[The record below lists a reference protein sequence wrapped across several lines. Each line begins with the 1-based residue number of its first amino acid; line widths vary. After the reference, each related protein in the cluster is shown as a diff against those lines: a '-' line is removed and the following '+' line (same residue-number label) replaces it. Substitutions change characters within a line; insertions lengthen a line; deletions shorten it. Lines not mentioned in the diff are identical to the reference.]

1 MHDKVLQ
8 GMETIKIL
16 LVGDVVGEPGRIVF
30 SRNIDAIVKKYH
42 IDGVIVNGENSCQTG
57 RGITLK
63 AIDTFKSCGTDVI
76 TTGNHVWQ
84 QKETYSSF
92 TARKDLIRPHNFPE
106 GVPGTG
112 LTTFTTKKNGIVVG
126 VINLQGRVF
135 MKELL
140 SCPFR
145 AVDQALASLR
155 GKTNVIFVDFHAET
169 TSEKIALAHYVAGR
183 VTGVV
188 GTHTHVQTAD
198 ERLLLEHT
206 AFISDLGMV
215 GALNGMLGMKK
226 EPIIENFLKQMPT
239 RFAVDT
245 EPPFVFCGV
254 VITAQ
259 TDGKAISIER
269 VMVKDIV
276 PC

>member
-1 MHDKVLQ
+1 MEIIKV
-8 GMETIKIL
+8 L
-16 LVGDVVGEPGRIVF
+16 LVGDVVGESGRAVF
-30 SRNIDAIVKKYH
+30 SRNIDALMKKH
-42 IDGVIVNGENSCQTG
+42 CIDGLIVNGENSCQTG

-63 AIDTFKSCGTDVI
+63 AIDIFKSGGADII

-84 QKETYSSF
+84 QREVYSSF
-92 TARKDLIRPHNFPE
+92 VSRKDLIRPHNFPE

-112 LTTFTTKKNGIVVG
+112 IATFVTKTGISVG

-140 SCPFR
+140 SCPFK
-145 AVDQALASLR
+145 AADQAISYLQN
-155 GKTNVIFVDFHAET
+155 KTKLIFIDFHAET
-169 TSEKIALAHYVAGR
+169 TSEKIALAHYVSGR
-183 VTGVV
+183 VTGIV

-198 ERLLLEHT
+198 DRILADYT

-215 GALNGMLGMKK
+215 GALNGALGMKK

-239 RFAVDT
+239 RFTVDL
-245 EPPFVFCGV
+245 EPPFIFCGV
-254 VITAQ
+254 IITAQ
-259 TDGKAISIER
+259 ANGKATSIER
-269 VMVKDIV
+269 VMIKDTA

>member
-1 MHDKVLQ
+1 MK
-8 GMETIKIL
+8 TIKIL
-16 LVGDVVGEPGRIVF
+16 LVGDVVGEPGRAVF
-30 SRNIDAIVKKYH
+30 SRNIDTLMKKH
-42 IDGVIVNGENSCQTG
+42 CIDGLIVNGENSCQTG

-63 AIDTFKSCGTDVI
+63 AIDVFKSGGVDII

-84 QKETYSSF
+84 QREVYSSF
-92 TARKDLIRPHNFPE
+92 VTRKDLIRPHNFPQDA
-106 GVPGTG
+106 PGTG
-112 LTTFTTKKNGIVVG
+112 IATFITKSGIPVG

-140 SCPFR
+140 SCPFK
-145 AVDQALASLR
+145 AADQAILYLENKAKL
-155 GKTNVIFVDFHAET
+155 IFIDFHAET
-169 TSEKIALAHYVAGR
+169 TSEKIALAHYVTGR

-198 ERLLLEHT
+198 DRVLSDHT

-215 GALNGMLGMKK
+215 GSLNGMLGMKK

-239 RFAVDT
+239 RFAVDL

-254 VITAQ
+254 IITAQ
-259 TDGKAISIER
+259 EDGKATSIER
-269 VMVKDIV
+269 VMIKDTA